1 MPKVIVPIGMG
12 DGSSQ
17 PPLPETPRFIGDTG
31 VSSNES
37 ATAGADADVNANA
50 GANADA
56 DANAQQERVA
66 PSQPKTNTKSVEF
79 NENAIQSA
87 RRFLKLLD
95 NTKIPQTLTKV
106 LQCLTKAGGIYNY
119 LF

>member
-1 MPKVIVPIGMG
+1 MSKVIVPIGIG

-17 PPLPETPRFIGDTG
+17 PPLPETPRFIGDAG

-50 GANADA
+50 NMSAG
-56 DANAQQERVA
+56 ANAQQERVA

-79 NENAIQSA
+79 NENAIQSV